1 MSEIDDVIAAEAKR
15 REALVAQD
23 IPALNALFADDLV
36 HVHTTGVVHDKAKII
51 QHATQVLAF
60 KDIARGPL
68 NVRVHGDI
76 AVMTGD
82 MTNVIQPVG
91 KDVVLTVESFVTQ
104 VWRREADGWKHIS
117 FHAVKKPEPQ
127 A

>member
-1 MSEIDDVIAAEAKR
+1 MSDIDDVLAAEAQR
-15 REALVAQD
+15 RTALLAQD

-51 QHATQVLAF
+51 HHGTEVLAF
-60 KDIARGPL
+60 KDIVRGPL

-82 MTNVIQPVG
+82 MTNTIQPVG
-91 KDVVLTVESFVTQ
+91 KDVLITVEAFVTQ

-117 FHAVKKPEPQ
+117 FHAVRKPEPQ